1 LLHLVSGAG
10 KQSEQMLQAGVIAI
24 VGVVLTAPERQV
36 NEILG
41 FFRWAKNARSEFG
54 PCAAG
59 LSALKSRSVHKVIHN
74 LCG

>member
-1 LLHLVSGAG
+1 VSGAG

-41 FFRWAKNARSEFG
+41 FFM
-54 PCAAG
+54 
-59 LSALKSRSVHKVIHN
+59 
-74 LCG
+74 